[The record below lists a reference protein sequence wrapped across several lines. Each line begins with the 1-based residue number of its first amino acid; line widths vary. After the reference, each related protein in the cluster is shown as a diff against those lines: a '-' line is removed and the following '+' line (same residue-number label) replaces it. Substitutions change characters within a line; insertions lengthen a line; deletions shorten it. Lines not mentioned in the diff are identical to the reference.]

1 MFFCFWFL
9 FSHFITLYFL
19 RRFLTFHTIL
29 INQQFTLLL
38 ENVNI
43 VFIWSTYTFLQE
55 FRYSFMLDLFLPL
68 IYVICIDA
76 VVSDSVDFLH
86 NIDYV
91 SAAEND
97 HQVKDKPSEGLF
109 I

>member
-1 MFFCFWFL
+1 MF
-9 FSHFITLYFL
+9 
-19 RRFLTFHTIL
+19 
-29 INQQFTLLL
+29 
-38 ENVNI
+38 
-43 VFIWSTYTFLQE
+43 
-55 FRYSFMLDLFLPL
+55 DLFLPL